1 MAKRICDGCGCEA
14 DEYWMMSYNP
24 GTGLKWF
31 CWDCYKQS
39 QYEVAKS
46 EMSRRTKLAKMNES
60 KKRNK

>member
-1 MAKRICDGCGCEA
+1 MKRICDICGAEA
-14 DEYWMMSYNP
+14 NEHFMESMF
-24 GTGLKWF
+24 TGRKTEWW

-46 EMSRRTKLAKMNES
+46 EISRRTKLAKMNES

>member
-39 QYEVAKS
+39 QYEANKSDQTRLKRLYQIAKS
-46 EMSRRTKLAKMNES
+46 KQRIK
-60 KKRNK
+60 

>member
-1 MAKRICDGCGCEA
+1 MIRKCDICGTEA
-14 DEYWMMSYNP
+14 DEHKMESYNI
-24 GTGLKWF
+24 GAKTIWL

-46 EMSRRTKLAKMNES
+46 EISRRTKLAKMNES

>member
-1 MAKRICDGCGCEA
+1 MIRKCDICGTEA
-14 DEYWMMSYNP
+14 DEHKMESYNI
-24 GTGLKWF
+24 GAKTIWF

-46 EMSRRTKLAKMNES
+46 EISRRTKLAKMNES